1 MPSISDS
8 QFLTILSGH
17 GQRIVYWS
25 KTTGST
31 DPFNTGSTLTY
42 GYGDP
47 ETVLTSGSFTAVVF
61 PAKIDEDLIE
71 PGYIAEDYRRLFFKG
86 TDNPEQM
93 EYVTF
98 DSTAWQVQPRQ
109 ARLNAGTVIFQ
120 RVIVRRLIPSG
131 SLDIA
136 VKYQRMLNP

>member
-17 GQRIVYWS
+17 GQRIIYWS

-31 DPFNTGSTLTY
+31 DPFATGSTTTY

-61 PAKIDEDLIE
+61 PAKIEEETIE
-71 PGYIAEDYRRLFFKG
+71 SGFRVDDYRKLFFKS
-86 TDNPEQM
+86 TDSPEYF

-98 DSTAWQVQPRQ
+98 GNNAWIVLPVQERF
-109 ARLNAGTVIFQ
+109 NAGNIIFKKATV
-120 RVIVRRLIPSG
+120 RKLDPSG
-131 SLDIA
+131 SASI
-136 VKYQRMLNP
+136 VKYLRQLNP